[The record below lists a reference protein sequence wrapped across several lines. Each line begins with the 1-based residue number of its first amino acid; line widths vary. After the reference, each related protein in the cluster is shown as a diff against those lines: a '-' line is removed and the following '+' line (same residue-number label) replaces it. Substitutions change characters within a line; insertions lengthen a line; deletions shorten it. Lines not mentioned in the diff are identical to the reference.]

1 MCGGCEGEVPEVDT
15 VDSVTRVAKADMEK
29 MNAQLSRAEVWSSIG
44 AHSSRCSSQPGSM
57 WRRLADQAEA
67 LGDVI
72 GANDAEA
79 ANTVYR
85 LAGRF
90 MKRWEEAS
98 R

>member
-1 MCGGCEGEVPEVDT
+1 MCGGCEGEVPAVDT

-29 MNAQLSRAEVWSSIG
+29 MNAQLSRDEVWSIG
-44 AHSSRCSSQPGSM
+44 AYSPMCVSQPGSM